1 MPDTAA
7 APPSRIRTLAFQ
19 IGLLTVMQA
28 MLLINNVTLIAV
40 SGLAGLSLATDALM
54 ATLPV
59 TGYVLGGAVFA
70 MPAAALMRRLGRRRG
85 YTVAGFAAVAG
96 SLLAWQAMELHS
108 LALLCVA
115 TFVCG
120 MYNAF
125 GASLRFAAVDV
136 ADTYNPG
143 FKPKAISFVL
153 TGGIV
158 GGILGP
164 EAAKISRTW
173 LETEFAG
180 TYLTLIAFAVVS
192 MTLAQ
197 FIRLPDP
204 KAQATASNAG
214 AGRPLRE
221 ILAQPSCWVAIVCA
235 ALGYGIMN
243 LLMVATPLA
252 MQVCELSFDSAAFVL
267 ELHVIGMFLPGL
279 FTGSLI
285 ARFGV
290 LRIVFT
296 GGVLMLVCV
305 GIALSGV
312 TLMHFTSALFL
323 LGVGWNFL
331 YTGGTTLL
339 TQSYRPEEKNR
350 VQGFMDLVVFST
362 MISTSASSGVLL
374 FVNGWEIIN
383 LVSLPF
389 VLLCLGASA
398 WLASRHGW
406 RFGVAALAK

>member
-1 MPDTAA
+1 MPDASASTS
-7 APPSRIRTLAFQ
+7 APLLRTLPFQ

-28 MLLINNVTLIAV
+28 MLLMNNVSLIAV
-40 SGLAGLSLATDALM
+40 SGLAGLTLASDALM

-59 TGYVLGGAVFA
+59 TSYVFGGALFA
-70 MPAAALMRRLGRRRG
+70 MPAQALMRRLGRRRG
-85 YTVAGFAAVAG
+85 YTVAGLAAVSG
-96 SLLAWQAMELHS
+96 SLLAWQAMEMHS
-108 LALLCVA
+108 LAMLCVA

-120 MYNAF
+120 IYNAF

-136 ADTYNPG
+136 ADTYRPS
-143 FKPKAISFVL
+143 FKPKAISLVL

-164 EAAKISRTW
+164 EAAKITRTW
-173 LETEFAG
+173 LHTEFAG
-180 TYLTLIAFAVVS
+180 TYLSLIAFAVVS
-192 MTLAQ
+192 VSLAQ

-204 KAQATASNAG
+204 RSAAVAEGPARS
-214 AGRPLRE
+214 LRE
-221 ILAQPSCWVAIVCA
+221 ILAQPSCWVAVLCA
-235 ALGYGIMN
+235 ALAYGIMN

-252 MQVCELSFDSAAFVL
+252 MQVCSLPFNDAAFVL
-267 ELHVIGMFLPGL
+267 EVHIIGMFLPGL

-290 LRIVFT
+290 LRIVFI
-296 GGVLMLVCV
+296 GSLLMLVCV

-312 TLMHFTSALFL
+312 TLMHFTAALFL
-323 LGVGWNFL
+323 LGVGWNFM
-331 YTGGTTLL
+331 YTGGSTLL
-339 TQSYRPEEKNR
+339 TQSYRPQEKNKI
-350 VQGFMDLVVFST
+350 QGFMDAVVFGT

-389 VLLCLGASA
+389 VVLCLVTVG

-406 RFGVAALAK
+406 RFGLAVAR